1 MDTVLCRRCGQHKPG
16 LLQAPI
22 PGRWGP
28 IILAD
33 TCADCWRD
41 WIEEQT
47 RLINHEHLLPSEP
60 EHRKV
65 LYARMSDFLKLKLK
79 LQPDCA

>member
-1 MDTVLCRRCGQHKPG
+1 MMIGMSDVLCRRCGQRKMG
-16 LLQAPI
+16 LAEPPL

-28 IILAD
+28 VVLSE
-33 TCADCWRD
+33 TCADCWHE

-47 RLINHEHLLPSEP
+47 RLINHERLLPSEP

-65 LYARMSDFLKLKLK
+65 LYTRMATFLNLDDAR
-79 LQPDCA
+79 